1 MSGVGAI
8 YEARVA
14 CQRVIDGVPLAQMEA
29 ARTRIRT
36 ALSTITAVGPS
47 RHPAYRAALDR
58 LVALQAT
65 LDRAQGH
72 TKAAQEHAR
81 QFQGRL

>member
-8 YEARVA
+8 YEARMA
-14 CQRVIDGVPLAQMEA
+14 CQRVIDGVPLAQVEA
-29 ARTRIRT
+29 ARIRVRT

-47 RHPAYRAALDR
+47 QHPAYRTALDR
-58 LVALQAT
+58 LTALQAA

-72 TKAAQEHAR
+72 MRAAANHAR